1 MLVTFTIFAA
11 LCLAHTLRGEIMI
24 NSTRFKTVW
33 NHLNWYWNCLSW
45 RNWHMHI
52 NTKICVRF
60 KTHKPQEQLCPGKS
74 SFWQQAILTHRA
86 QPHLSRSIRDS
97 DYKKIVKTV
106 PNGRSFPSSD
116 WSATDRCYRRC
127 DPAER
132 PGGSGTFAIHWKPQI
147 VPPFHH
153 FCWNTTMSFCPECF
167 LLLVTLN

>member
-1 MLVTFTIFAA
+1 
-11 LCLAHTLRGEIMI
+11 MI
-24 NSTRFKTVW
+24 NPTRCKTVW

-74 SFWQQAILTHRA
+74 SFGQQAILTHRSE
-86 QPHLSRSIRDS
+86 PHLSRSIRDS

-153 FCWNTTMSFCPECF
+153 FCWNTKMSFCPECF